1 MSVNSRPDAYA
12 DAPLRAALLPAA
24 CAMGWGGKLVGA
36 ALGAMTGGP
45 WGAALGALLG
55 HQFDRGLGEAVRR
68 PAPEVQDAF
77 FAATF
82 VVMGRIAKADGRV
95 SEDEIRSAR
104 AIMHHMRLSPE
115 QVTEAIRLFNEGKGP
130 DYPIRDAIER
140 MQRPGRRSRNL
151 DRAFVEI
158 QMQAMLAAGSV
169 HPAAR
174 RVMWDVASQLG
185 IGRVELAQI
194 EALIRL
200 QSARARRP
208 AERAAGNRVAESYKV
223 LGVEPTVSDREVKTA
238 YRRLMNQHH
247 PDKLRAR
254 GMPDSMIPVAE
265 EKTREIRAAY
275 DTIRE
280 TRGTR

>member
-1 MSVNSRPDAYA
+1 V
-12 DAPLRAALLPAA
+12 
-24 CAMGWGGKLVGA
+24 
-36 ALGAMTGGP
+36 
-45 WGAALGALLG
+45 LGALLG
-55 HQFDRGLGEAVRR
+55 HQFDRGFGETTRR
-68 PAPEVQDAF
+68 PPPEVQDAF
-77 FAATF
+77 FSATF
-82 VVMGRIAKADGRV
+82 AVMGHIAKADGRV

-104 AIMHHMRLSPE
+104 SVMHHMQLRPE
-115 QVTEAIRLFNEGKGP
+115 QVTEAIRLFNEGKRP
-130 DYPIRDAIER
+130 DYPIGDALAR
-140 MQRPGRRSRNL
+140 LRKLGGGSHNL
-151 DRAFVEI
+151 DRAFIEI
-158 QMQAMLAAGSV
+158 QMQAMLSAGPV

-174 RVMWDVASQLG
+174 GVLWEVASQLG

-200 QSARARRP
+200 QSARAQRPGDRRS
-208 AERAAGNRVAESYKV
+208 GSRVAESYKV
-223 LGVEPTVSDREVKTA
+223 LGVEPTASDREVKTA

-275 DTIRE
+275 DAVRE